1 MNQHMFIMI
10 TALRENR
17 NNICFAIC
25 KQEILLRP
33 CRGQV
38 PLDKLTL
45 DIFPGVPSSSAQSID
60 VPDYLGAGMALHL
73 TDFSNRAAYRTI

>member
-60 VPDYLGAGMALHL
+60 VPDYLGAGTALNR
-73 TDFSNRAAYRTI
+73 TDFSNHQLTESI